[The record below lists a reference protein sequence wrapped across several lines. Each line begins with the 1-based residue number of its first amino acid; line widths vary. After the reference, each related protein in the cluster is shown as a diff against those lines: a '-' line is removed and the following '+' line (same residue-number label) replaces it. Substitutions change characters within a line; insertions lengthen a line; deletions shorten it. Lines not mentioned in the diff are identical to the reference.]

1 MSRNQK
7 PGKFKLVGSGAQPNY
22 GRRAGDAMPGDPKVA
37 PGDPQA
43 PAPIVAAEGSG
54 SPGLLLPLLFLAAC
68 AAGGMATVY
77 FGLVGGTPA

>member
-22 GRRAGDAMPGDPKVA
+22 GRRASDVVPGEPKVA
-37 PGDPQA
+37 PGTPQ
-43 PAPIVAAEGSG
+43 PLAPIVAAEESG
-54 SPGLLLPLLFLAAC
+54 AGGLLLPSLFVAAC
-68 AAGGMATVY
+68 AAGGVAAVY